1 MNRFLT
7 TRAGLGTLL
16 GTCLALTGCTREA
29 PQDVG
34 PPPPPTVT
42 VSHPIQR
49 EVTDYV
55 EYTGRTAAVDAVDVR
70 ARVSGY
76 LQKIHFKEGAEVK
89 KDDVLYEIDP
99 RPYQAAL
106 KQAQAQVSY
115 QQAQLQY
122 REAVYQRNLRITQT
136 GQGAVSQEEVQQSLA
151 QRNTTQADL
160 EAARASLQQ
169 AELNLSW
176 TKVTAPIAGLVGR
189 TFITQGNLVVAD
201 QTLLTTLV
209 SQDPIYAYFDVDEP
223 TMLRVQELIRQGK
236 YKSAR
241 EEGSRVPVYLGL
253 STEQDYPHEGYVD
266 FVNNQVSPT
275 TGTLQIRGVFA
286 NPKPPAGPR
295 LLSPGLFVRIRV
307 AVSAPYQALLV
318 TQGAVGTDQNLKFL
332 YVLDEKNQVVR
343 RDVQLGE
350 QQNELQV
357 IKSGLNADD
366 RVVVNGTQ
374 HVRPGV
380 VVNPRLVPMP
390 VSPQTGQP
398 ASPPA
403 AGTAPPVSGQPQPAP
418 SQQQNYPAQGQ
429 SR

>member
-1 MNRFLT
+1 M
-7 TRAGLGTLL
+7 TRAGFGLLL
-16 GTCLALTGCTREA
+16 GTALALTGCAREA
-29 PQDVG
+29 PENAG
-34 PPPPPTVT
+34 APPPPTVT

-76 LQKIHFKEGAEVK
+76 LDKIHFKEGAEVNK
-89 KDDVLYEIDP
+89 GDVLYEIDP

-122 REAVYQRNLRITQT
+122 QEAVYQRNLRITQT

-151 QRNTTQADL
+151 QRNTSRANL
-160 EAARASLQQ
+160 EAAQANLQQ

-176 TKVTAPIAGLVGR
+176 TKVTAPISGLIGR
-189 TFITQGNLVVAD
+189 TLITRGNLVVAD
-201 QTLLTTLV
+201 QTLLTTIV

-223 TMLRVQELIRQGK
+223 TMLRVQELIREGK

-241 EEGSRVPVYLGL
+241 EQGSRVPVYLGL
-253 STEQDYPHEGYVD
+253 TTEQGFSHDGYVD

-286 NPKPPAGPR
+286 NPRPPVGPR
-295 LLSPGLFVRIRV
+295 LLSPGLYVRIRV

-332 YVLDEKNQVVR
+332 YVLNAKNEVVR

-350 QQNELQV
+350 QQQNDLQV

-380 VVNPRLVPMP
+380 VVNPKLVPMP
-390 VSPQTGQP
+390 VASETGRP
-398 ASPPA
+398 AGAPT
-403 AGTAPPVSGQPQPAP
+403 AGTAPPVSSRPQPAP
-418 SQQQNYPAQGQ
+418 SQQQNYPTQGQ
-429 SR
+429 STR